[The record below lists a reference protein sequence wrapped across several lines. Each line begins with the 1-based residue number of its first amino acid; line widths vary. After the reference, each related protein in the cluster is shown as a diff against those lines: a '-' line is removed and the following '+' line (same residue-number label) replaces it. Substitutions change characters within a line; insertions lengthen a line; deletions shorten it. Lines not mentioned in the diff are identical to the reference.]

1 MHVECVSSS
10 AVSRISFRT
19 TLQTKIQRCRFS
31 FIGIVGLNWVIY
43 PKYLQFKLQIEI
55 WIAIHCNCNLKIIMN
70 TEDKKKNKGKEKW
83 INVTPGIPTAQTQWY
98 CKERCIYRGEKSKR
112 KTDLTCLSLHSFF
125 RVIPILQLPFTL
137 WVKIH
142 FWHTF

>member
-43 PKYLQFKLQIEI
+43 PKYLHSENYNEHWRQ
-55 WIAIHCNCNLKIIMN
+55 
-70 TEDKKKNKGKEKW
+70 KKKNKGKEKW
-83 INVTPGIPTAQTQWY
+83 VNVTPGIPTAQTQWH

-112 KTDLTCLSLHSFF
+112 KTDLTCLMSLHSFF